1 MIFCAVA
8 LGGVVFLQN
17 LQISGNAEIMKS
29 AGIEVQ
35 QKNNTFLINLE
46 CTNEKGA
53 SLDTKVPQDMITSCV
68 VANQSIGDYITKYSY
83 SQVGE
88 EKRGNPYTFKDVMS
102 VVDLCSTQS
111 KSTQTST
118 VQLEHGKSL
127 VFYCPDNTTET
138 KKTMEIVA
146 YK

>member
-1 MIFCAVA
+1 M
-8 LGGVVFLQN
+8 FLQN
-17 LQISGNAEIMKS
+17 LQISGNSEIMKS

-46 CTNEKGA
+46 CTNEKGP
-53 SLDTKVPQDMITSCV
+53 SLKTVVPQDMITSCV
-68 VANQSIGDYITKYSY
+68 LANQSIGDYITKSNY
-83 SQVGE
+83 SQIGE

-102 VVDLCSTQS
+102 VVDICSTQG

-118 VQLEHGKSL
+118 VPFEHGKSL
-127 VFYCPDNTTET
+127 VFYCPDNTSET
-138 KKTMEIVA
+138 KKTLEIVA